1 MPIFESKKTNIFMAI
16 ITLGGNQIETSGNLP
31 SVGSK
36 APNFELVALDLS
48 TKTLEDFKGQQLI
61 LNIFPS
67 VNTRVCATS
76 VREFNKKTAALNNTK
91 VLCISRD
98 LPFAQKE
105 FCAAEGIENVVML
118 SDFKTAAFGKT
129 YGLLI
134 TTGSFDTLLSRCIII
149 IDKNGT
155 IVYTEQVPEI
165 GQEPNY
171 EAALKALVNE

>member
-1 MPIFESKKTNIFMAI
+1 MATI
-16 ITLGGNQIETSGNLP
+16 SLGGNQIETSGNLP

-48 TKTLEDFKGQQLI
+48 TKTLEDFKGSQLI

-67 VNTRVCATS
+67 VNTRVCSSS
-76 VREFNKKTAALNNTK
+76 VRAFNTTAASLNNAK

-118 SDFKTAAFGKT
+118 SDFKTGAFGKT

-134 TTGSFDTLLSRCIII
+134 TTGIFDALHSRCIII
-149 IDKNGT
+149 IDKNGY

-171 EAALKALVNE
+171 ETALKALVNE

>member
-1 MPIFESKKTNIFMAI
+1 MAT
-16 ITLGGNQIETSGNLP
+16 ITLGGNKIETSGNLP
-31 SVGSK
+31 AVGTK
-36 APNFELVALDLS
+36 APDFELIAIDLS
-48 TKTLEDFKGQQLI
+48 TKTLEDFKGNHII

-67 VNTRVCATS
+67 VNTRVCSAS
-76 VREFNKKTAALNNTK
+76 VREFNKTAASLNNTK
-91 VLCISRD
+91 VLCVSRD

-118 SDFKTAAFGKT
+118 SDFKMGAFGKT

-134 TTGSFDTLLSRCIII
+134 SGGNFDALHSRCIVV

-155 IVYTEQVPEI
+155 ILHTEQVSEI

-171 EAALKALVNE
+171 EAALKAMANA

>member
-1 MPIFESKKTNIFMAI
+1 MAT
-16 ITLGGNQIETSGNLP
+16 ITLGGNHIETSGNLP
-31 SVGSK
+31 TVGSK
-36 APNFELVALDLS
+36 AANFELVALDLS
-48 TKTLEDFKGQQLI
+48 TKTLEDFKGTHLI

-76 VREFNKKTAALNNTK
+76 VREFNKTASSLNNTK

-118 SDFKTAAFGKT
+118 SDFKVGAFGKN

-134 TTGSFDTLLSRCIII
+134 TSGIFDALHSRCIII
-149 IDKNGT
+149 INKSGT
-155 IVYTEQVPEI
+155 IIYTEQVSEI

-171 EAALKALVNE
+171 HAALKALANE